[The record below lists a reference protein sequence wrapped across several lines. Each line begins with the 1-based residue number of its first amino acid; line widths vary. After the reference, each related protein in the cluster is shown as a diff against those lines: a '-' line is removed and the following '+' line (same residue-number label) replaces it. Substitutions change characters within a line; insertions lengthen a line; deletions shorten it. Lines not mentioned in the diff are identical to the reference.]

1 MLERKTTYQRKVN
14 FYETDAQ
21 GVVHHSNYFRYFE
34 EARGYLLEHLGLPYY
49 QMHNEG
55 FFVVLVEAYIRIKH
69 PIVYQDVFT
78 IDTTIGIKNEFS
90 LYFDYKV
97 YVDDKLC
104 AIGDTKHCIVKD
116 GKLIKIPDFL
126 LRILDDR

>member
-1 MLERKTTYQRKVN
+1 MFGKKATYTRKVN

-34 EARGYLLEHLGLPYY
+34 EARGFLLENLGYPYY
-49 QMHNEG
+49 KMHNEG
-55 FFVVLVEAYIRIKH
+55 FFVVLVEANIRIKRS
-69 PIVYQDVFT
+69 ILYQDVFDIET
-78 IDTTIGIKNEFS
+78 SMNIKNEFS

-104 AIGDTKHCIVKD
+104 AIGNTKHCILKD
-116 GKLIKIPDFL
+116 GKLTKIPDFL
-126 LRILDDR
+126 IRIVND

>member
-1 MLERKTTYQRKVN
+1 MSEKKATYTRKVN

-34 EARGYLLEHLGLPYY
+34 EARGFLLENLGYPYSK
-49 QMHNEG
+49 MHKDG
-55 FFVVLVEAYIRIKH
+55 FFVVLVEASIRIKRS
-69 PIVYQDVFT
+69 ILYQDVFDIET
-78 IDTTIGIKNEFS
+78 SMNIKNEFS

-104 AIGDTKHCIVKD
+104 ATGNTKHCIVKD
-116 GKLIKIPDFL
+116 GKLTKIPDFL
-126 LRILDDR
+126 IRIVND